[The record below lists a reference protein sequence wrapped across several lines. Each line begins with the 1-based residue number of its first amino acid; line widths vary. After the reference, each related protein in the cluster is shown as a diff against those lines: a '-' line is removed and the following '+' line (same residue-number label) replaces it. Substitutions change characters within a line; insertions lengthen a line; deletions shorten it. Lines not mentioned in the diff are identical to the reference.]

1 MIVYFWSNLDI
12 IVTSTG
18 EYYVCRNC
26 RSNGLEFRET
36 DSESNY
42 WFEFNGKTILVM
54 CVHAKD
60 LKEATECAAG
70 VVFHSLGKILAER
83 M

>member
-1 MIVYFWSNLDI
+1 MFIEI
-12 IVTSTG
+12 A
-18 EYYVCRNC
+18 EAM
-26 RSNGLEFRET
+26 GLEFRET

-54 CVHAKD
+54 YSQANG
-60 LKEATECAAG
+60 LKEATEYAAS
-70 VVFHSLGKILAER
+70 VVFQSLGKILAER

>member
-1 MIVYFWSNLDI
+1 MFIEI
-12 IVTSTG
+12 A
-18 EYYVCRNC
+18 EAM
-26 RSNGLEFRET
+26 GLEFCET

-54 CVHAKD
+54 YWQANG
-60 LKEATECAAG
+60 LKEATEHAAG
-70 VVFHSLGKILAER
+70 VVFQSLGKILAER

>member
-1 MIVYFWSNLDI
+1 MLIEI
-12 IVTSTG
+12 A
-18 EYYVCRNC
+18 EAM
-26 RSNGLEFRET
+26 GLEFCET

-42 WFEFNGKTILVM
+42 WFDFNGKTILVM

-60 LKEATECAAG
+60 LKEATELAAG
-70 VVFHSLGKILAER
+70 VVFQSLGKILAER